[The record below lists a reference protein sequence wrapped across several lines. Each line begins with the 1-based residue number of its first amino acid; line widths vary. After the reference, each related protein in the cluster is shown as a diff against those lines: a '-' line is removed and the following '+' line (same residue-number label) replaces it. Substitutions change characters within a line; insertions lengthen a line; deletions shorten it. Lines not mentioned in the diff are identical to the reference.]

1 MLRHWP
7 ELPTMRQKSAVQVP
21 LQTLLRDNL
30 LNAANSGCRVRGA
43 RDSGLTFSDKDVEF
57 GNYQIPENWDQE
69 AVVHAL
75 TKVFIRLQLQIET
88 LHS

>member
-1 MLRHWP
+1 MLNG
-7 ELPTMRQKSAVQVP
+7 K
-21 LQTLLRDNL
+21 
-30 LNAANSGCRVRGA
+30 NSGCRRVRGA
-43 RDSGLTFSDKDVEF
+43 RDSGLTYSDKDVEF

-75 TKVFIRLQLQIET
+75 TKVFIRLQLQTET